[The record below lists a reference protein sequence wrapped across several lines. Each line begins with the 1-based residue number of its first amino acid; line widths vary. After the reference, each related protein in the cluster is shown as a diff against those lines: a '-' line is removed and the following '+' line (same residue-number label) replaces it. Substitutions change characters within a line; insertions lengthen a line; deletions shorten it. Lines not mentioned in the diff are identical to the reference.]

1 MGGGATSHGRAV
13 RGPVLQLNEAR
24 GLIDDVAGA
33 TSMNNES
40 GSTLCAAKRGSREAR
55 PERGDGAPGA
65 LPVLG
70 ARGAVVVGRPV
81 ALAVASLR
89 TLSSPDLALS
99 SLMRSFSS
107 CK

>member
-33 TSMNNES
+33 TSINNES

-65 LPVLG
+65 RLSLFGGFAQAVVLTVHIG
-70 ARGAVVVGRPV
+70 LQRGAHGGG
-81 ALAVASLR
+81 
-89 TLSSPDLALS
+89 
-99 SLMRSFSS
+99 
-107 CK
+107 